1 MEVNIQIT
9 RILVVS
15 REMAT
20 LRPLWSLIESNGWQ
34 LETMTTGWEALERVQ
49 SSVAPTLLVLDLS
62 RGDTDSLHIL
72 RWIHRMRPELPIL
85 LLCHPEDAAKK
96 NDAIRMGADDV
107 LVKPCAEQE
116 LELAISK
123 RLYGDSHTAEREAM
137 AADDFEPI
145 GQDGFF
151 VNTSPVM
158 RKVRSQAELLAEVDV
173 PVFIVGEAGS
183 GREAVA
189 RLIHR
194 LSVRSG
200 FKFLKVNCAAVPG
213 DLLEKEIFGVEQPP
227 SLGNP
232 MPGKIEIAAKGILMI
247 AEIDAM
253 PIEVQTQL
261 LNLLCNARYSR
272 VGGDHMLTAHARIL
286 ISTSANIEHAVAEKR
301 IREELYYRA
310 SSFMVHVPPL
320 RQRKDEIPV
329 LLRHFMYKLAKHY
342 GFPTREFSA
351 SVIEACQN
359 YSWPGNLR
367 ELETFAKRYLVT
379 GDEEAALYEIRSN
392 HAGEGR
398 TTDTAPGISRGSV
411 ASAAEAANSMSLKS
425 LLQSLKSE
433 TEKTVIEQALQ
444 KTSWNRK
451 AAARLLK
458 VSYRTLLYKIEQYEM
473 HATVPFSSAI
483 DGTYSGISGVGH
495 KPKTSRE

>member
-1 MEVNIQIT
+1 MEANFQTT

-20 LRPLWSLIESNGWQ
+20 LRPLWSVIESNCWL
-34 LETMTTGWEALERVQ
+34 LETMTTGWEALERLQ
-49 SSVAPTLLVLDLS
+49 SGVAPHLLVLDLS

-72 RWIHRMRPELPIL
+72 RWIHRLRPELPIL
-85 LLCHPEDAAKK
+85 LLCNPEDAALK

-107 LVKPCAEQE
+107 LVKPCTNQE

-123 RLYGDSHTAEREAM
+123 HLLGSSHAAEREAM
-137 AADDFEPI
+137 ADNVEAI

-151 VNTSPVM
+151 VSTSPVM

-173 PVFIVGEAGS
+173 PVLIVGETGS
-183 GREAVA
+183 GKEAVA

-200 FKFLKVNCAAVPG
+200 FLFLKVNCAAVPG
-213 DLLEKEIFGVEQPP
+213 DLLEKEIFGVEKSQSPGKP
-227 SLGNP
+227 VA
-232 MPGKIEIAAKGILMI
+232 GKIEIAAKGILLV

-253 PIEVQTQL
+253 PTDVQTQL
-261 LNLLCNARYSR
+261 LNVLYNAHYKR
-272 VGGDHMLTAHARIL
+272 VGGDHILTAHSRIL
-286 ISTSANIEHAVAEKR
+286 ISTSTNIEQAVVEKR

-310 SSFMVHVPPL
+310 GAFTVRVPPL
-320 RQRKDEIPV
+320 RQRREEIPL

-342 GFPTREFSA
+342 GFPTRDFSA
-351 SVIEACQN
+351 SLIEACQN

-379 GDEEAALYEIRSN
+379 GDEESALHEIRLN
-392 HAGEGR
+392 HAGESRAIGE
-398 TTDTAPGISRGSV
+398 APGTWSRPL
-411 ASAAEAANSMSLKS
+411 ASGAEAGNSTPLKS

-433 TEKTVIEQALQ
+433 TEKTAIAQALQ
-444 KTSWNRK
+444 KTNWNRK
-451 AAARLLK
+451 AAARLLR
-458 VSYRTLLYKIEQYEM
+458 VSYRTLLYKIEQYHM
-473 HATVPFSSAI
+473 HATAPFSSAI
-483 DGTYSGISGVGH
+483 EGVHSGAGGAGQ
-495 KPKTSRE
+495 KPKITRG